1 MGVWGGGATINYCND
16 PLPAGFLFLVFEFS
30 FICFVVDARRVFFLC
45 IINITISKK
54 HLYLF
59 FSLLDSSSTHFVITA
74 TTTTT
79 TTCHHHKQHPR
90 TMPVVTPPST
100 TTNGKL
106 HAHLLSECYGI
117 NGDTPDNR
125 TAAQPQF
132 FLVSLMGHNL
142 YLKWQL
148 DWPTEKNC

>member
-16 PLPAGFLFLVFEFS
+16 PLLAGFLFLVFEFS

-79 TTCHHHKQHPR
+79 TTCHHHKQQPR
-90 TMPVVTPPST
+90 TLPVVTPPST

-132 FLVSLMGHNL
+132 FLVMKTRDGLG
-142 YLKWQL
+142 
-148 DWPTEKNC
+148 

>member
-1 MGVWGGGATINYCND
+1 V
-16 PLPAGFLFLVFEFS
+16 S
-30 FICFVVDARRVFFLC
+30 FWC

-54 HLYLF
+54 HLYF
-59 FSLLDSSSTHFVITA
+59 YFPLLDSSSTHFVITA

-79 TTCHHHKQHPR
+79 TTTCHHHQQQLQ
-90 TMPVVTPPST
+90 TMPVVTLPST

-106 HAHLLSECYGI
+106 HAHLLSEYYGI
-117 NGDTPDNR
+117 NGDTPDNI

-148 DWPTEKNC
+148 DWPTERNC